1 MTIISWCQSFWQE
14 NQGLKQRCIDCFLPF
29 FLFEPQEN
37 WIPNGRTPNS
47 HLQALQGGHI
57 SRPSGPKKLTYIIR
71 PLFILDYFWGSSIQ
85 MLFHSQTIQ
94 RTKRARTLWE
104 MEKWKY
110 WWQLLL
116 SGEAINNE
124 KTVFEIIIK
133 FAKWICANDPSVPK
147 NFVQR
152 LQGYF
157 KFWQTIF
164 EGPCI
169 QILPIVCTYFSCNS
183 KNKENSHCVRNGSI
197 GDLCYCQAINEK
209 IVRMFKNIDE

>member
-1 MTIISWCQSFWQE
+1 MIQVPRKIFSITELFQ
-14 NQGLKQRCIDCFLPF
+14 NLPNVI
-29 FLFEPQEN
+29 PQ
-37 WIPNGRTPNS
+37 IHSP
-47 HLQALQGGHI
+47 
-57 SRPSGPKKLTYIIR
+57 
-71 PLFILDYFWGSSIQ
+71 SIQ
-85 MLFHSQTIQ
+85 MLPIVCAYFTHKQFREQ
-94 RTKRARTLWE
+94 RELALC
-104 MEKWKY
+104 EKWKY

-124 KTVFEIIIK
+124 KTVFEIVIK